1 MRFVKNA
8 ISNVELVT
16 ILMTALNA
24 SRDILYQSKGATSF
38 YLT

>member
-16 ILMTALNA
+16 ILMPALNA
-24 SRDILYQSKGATSF
+24 SRDILYRSKGATSF
-38 YLT
+38 YPT